1 MVLFF
6 VYNLNIN
13 KWLST
18 ACQNSDNLF
27 ISLISF
33 LGVFCQVSSIKCD
46 LNVFHTISPVL
57 KLHSVYRIIIRLAG
71 EDVVCSF
78 WTKSCFPGHP
88 WLKSA
93 RREHS
98 PCARLITS
106 PVTLLQ
112 GGRIWLHAPSWQSNW
127 VFPPRL
133 FQTLWITIPPLWMQ
147 NHSAHISRW
156 CTSGA
161 NTVLNE

>member
-57 KLHSVYRIIIRLAG
+57 KLHSVYLIIIRLAG

-93 RREHS
+93 HREHS

-127 VFPPRL
+127 VFPTKT
-133 FQTLWITIPPLWMQ
+133 FSNPL
-147 NHSAHISRW
+147 NYNPTTVNAKSLRAH
-156 CTSGA
+156 
-161 NTVLNE
+161 